1 MQTIVVKKQSSATR
15 RISLE
20 SDWFD
25 YHLDSIVYS
34 FMLVGATARIK
45 PGQKKDGSQSFLY
58 LSQSKYKKLRPIIK
72 KVIGKTA
79 RQVGERVQKLIDAG
93 YVKYDEQAKEYTFPY
108 NYNENYYI
116 VSVDVLAYLCTVS
129 NPFVIKIYFYLA
141 DKYKFKTDYTFTL
154 TELRQMLGYSKSANS
169 RVNDLI
175 KVALSALSVM
185 KFIEY
190 KKVWVKIPGN
200 ATNRPVEQFQLI
212 HVVGKR
218 LPKVIEEELVNNL
231 SLQSKNIVKLLSID

>member
-93 YVKYDEQAKEYTFPY
+93 YIKYDEQAKEYTFPY

-212 HVVGKR
+212 NVVGKR